1 MTEQAVFDVAIIGA
15 GTMGMAAGA
24 FLAQQKV
31 KTLLID
37 AFDPPHSHGSHHGD
51 TRLIRHAYGEGRQ
64 YVTLVKRAQQLWE
77 ELEQQTGYK
86 IFEKTGV
93 IGLGP
98 KDSPFLEETIASAQK
113 HDLSLELL
121 TGREINARWP
131 GFSVPDHFTG
141 CFEADS
147 GVIYSEN
154 AIQAYKETA
163 LAHGAQLVP
172 NTAVQHID
180 LSDEKGVKITT
191 ELTTFYAKKIIV
203 TAGAW
208 AAKLLPDLELPIQP
222 TRKAVA
228 WFEAPSELYDAANFP
243 AFFVED
249 QHKKFYGF
257 PILNGG
263 GIKIGRS
270 DGGQPIDPDLQTQ
283 NFGLYET
290 DENDLREG
298 LEHYLPQANG
308 KLKQG
313 KTCLYTLSSDNDFIV
328 DVHPED
334 SRVLFACGFSGHGF
348 KFGSVMGEVL
358 SQLAITGESKLDIS
372 IFALSRFGLQ
382 PQSPNLE
389 NKYPKKV

>member
-1 MTEQAVFDVAIIGA
+1 MTEQAIFDVAIIGA

-31 KTLLID
+31 KTVLID

-113 HDLSLELL
+113 YNLSLEILNSK
-121 TGREINARWP
+121 EINDRWP
-131 GFSVPDHFTG
+131 GFSVPGHFIG
-141 CFEADS
+141 SFEAES

-154 AIQAYKETA
+154 AIQAYKKMA
-163 LAHGAQLVP
+163 LAHGAHLVP

-180 LSDEKGVKITT
+180 LNDEKGVKVET
-191 ELTTFYAKKIIV
+191 EFTTFYAKKVIV

-249 QHKKFYGF
+249 QDRKFYGF
-257 PILNGG
+257 PKLNGG
-263 GIKIGRS
+263 GLKIGRS
-270 DGGQPIDPDLQTQ
+270 DGGQPIDPDRQTQ

-290 DENDLREG
+290 DESDLRQG
-298 LEHYLPQANG
+298 LELYLPHANG
-308 KLKQG
+308 KLEKG

-334 SRVLFACGFSGHGF
+334 SRVIFACGFSGHGF

-358 SQLAITGESKLDIS
+358 SQLAIAGESELDIS
-372 IFALSRFGLQ
+372 IFSLNRFGLQ
-382 PQSPNLE
+382 PEAPFRG
-389 NKYPKKV
+389 NKYSE

>member
-1 MTEQAVFDVAIIGA
+1 
-15 GTMGMAAGA
+15 MGMAAGA

-31 KTLLID
+31 KTVLID
-37 AFDPPHSHGSHHGD
+37 AFDPPHIHGSHHGD

-77 ELEQQTGYK
+77 ELEQQTGYQ

-121 TGREINARWP
+121 TGREINERWP
-131 GFSVPDHFTG
+131 GFSVPDHFIG

-147 GVIYSEN
+147 GIIYSEN
-154 AIQAYKETA
+154 AIQAYKEIA
-163 LAHGAQLVP
+163 QAYGADFVP

-180 LSDEKGVKITT
+180 LNNELGIKITT
-191 ELTTFYAKKIIV
+191 ELTTFYAKKVIV

-228 WFEAPSELYDAANFP
+228 WFEAPSKLYDIANFP

-249 QHKKFYGF
+249 KDKKFYGF
-257 PILNGG
+257 PNLNGG
-263 GIKIGRS
+263 GVKIGKS
-270 DGGQPIDPDLQTQ
+270 DGGHPIDPDLQTQ

-298 LEHYLPQANG
+298 LERYLPQANG
-308 KLKQG
+308 KLEQG
-313 KTCLYTLSSDNDFIV
+313 KTCLYTLSSDNNFIV

-334 SRVLFACGFSGHGF
+334 SRVIFACGFSGHGF

-358 SQLAITGESKLDIS
+358 SQLAITGKSDLDIS
-372 IFALSRFGLQ
+372 IFALKRFGLQ
-382 PQSPNLE
+382 PNRTGL
-389 NKYPKKV
+389 